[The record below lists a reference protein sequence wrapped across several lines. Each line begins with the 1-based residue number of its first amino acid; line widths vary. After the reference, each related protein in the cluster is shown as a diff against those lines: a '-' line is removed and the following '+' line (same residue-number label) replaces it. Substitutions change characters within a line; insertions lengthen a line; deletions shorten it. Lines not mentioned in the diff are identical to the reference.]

1 MDKTPKDIINQ
12 TIIIE
17 SKLLLKRTNANISEV
32 AALVGFSDQAT
43 MFSKF
48 FQKQSGKSPSEYK
61 IDDKTF

>member
-32 AALVGFSDQAT
+32 AALVGF
-43 MFSKF
+43 
-48 FQKQSGKSPSEYK
+48 
-61 IDDKTF
+61 

>member
-1 MDKTPKDIINQ
+1 MDKTPKDIINP

-32 AALVGFSDQAT
+32 AALVGFSDQA

-48 FQKQSGKSPSEYK
+48 FKKQSGKSPSEYK